1 MEEKKYTPMMQ
12 QYLEVK
18 KGYPDALVFY
28 RLGDFYEMFFDD
40 AKIASCE
47 LDLVLTGRNAGV
59 EEKVPMCGIPF
70 HAYKNYALKLVSR
83 GYKVVIVEQLEDPSQ
98 AVGIVKRDVVK
109 VITPGTLMEDL
120 AEDKNSIYI
129 ASIADYQYGYALV
142 MVEMS
147 TGETIV
153 TKISHITSTL
163 LQTLLKNNIR
173 EIVVGSDFNEK
184 VIKDIREL
192 GAIVISYCDI
202 NDIKQEYLPL
212 CEKIKDDRV
221 LNAYGKLLNYLEE
234 TQKRMLNHLQV
245 VSIESEDEI
254 LYMDY
259 NTLVNLELIGL
270 NRNNKQES
278 LWSFMDMC
286 KSAMGS
292 RMLKQWIEKPL
303 VNKEEIE
310 KRYDRVE
317 YLVKNFLIRD
327 DLKEKLSNIYDIQRL
342 IARIAMNNANA
353 IDCIRLE
360 KTLREVPE
368 ILSLLDNDVFKELI
382 SIDDCS
388 ELHKLLDGAFRE
400 DAPVQLRDGNIFS
413 DGYNSQ
419 LDELR
424 SIQSDNQDWIVKLE
438 AKEKE
443 RTGIKTLKVGYN
455 RVFGY
460 YIEVSKAACSLIKD
474 EYGYIRKQ
482 TLTNGERFV
491 TSELK
496 EKEDMILHAKENALK
511 LELDLFSTLL
521 AKIRTYLPKL
531 QKLSYVLANI
541 DCLYALSELA
551 VTYGYVRPVFDDHVL
566 EITDGKHPI
575 LDKMMKKKYVSN
587 SIYMDENDYVH
598 LITGPN
604 MGGKSTYM
612 RQIALI
618 VVMAQCGSFVPC
630 KKCMMPIFDK
640 IFTRIGAT
648 DDILSGKSTFMVEMV
663 EANNALSYATDRSL
677 ILFDEIGR
685 GTSTYDGMA
694 LAQAMIEYIVT
705 NIHAKTLFSTHYHEL
720 TGISDSLDVVKNKHV
735 EVHEDKNGITFLYKV
750 KDGKANRSYGINV
763 AKLAKLPDMII
774 DRSTEI
780 LKELEQK
787 KKVVQQSMPI
797 FTVVENK
804 NEAIIDILK
813 EIDVNQITPMNALN
827 LISDLKEKIK

>member
-1 MEEKKYTPMMQ
+1 
-12 QYLEVK
+12 
-18 KGYPDALVFY
+18 
-28 RLGDFYEMFFDD
+28 
-40 AKIASCE
+40 
-47 LDLVLTGRNAGV
+47 
-59 EEKVPMCGIPF
+59 
-70 HAYKNYALKLVSR
+70 
-83 GYKVVIVEQLEDPSQ
+83 
-98 AVGIVKRDVVK
+98 
-109 VITPGTLMEDL
+109 
-120 AEDKNSIYI
+120 
-129 ASIADYQYGYALV
+129 

-192 GAIVISYCDI
+192 GAIVISYCDSD
-202 NDIKQEYLPL
+202 NIKEEYQPL

-221 LNAYGKLLNYLEE
+221 LNAYGKLLNYLEA

-511 LELDLFSTLL
+511 LELDLFSSLL
-521 AKIRTYLPKL
+521 SKIRSYLPKL

-551 VTYGYVRPVFDDHVL
+551 DTYGYVRPVFDDHVL
-566 EITDGKHPI
+566 QIVDGKHPI

-587 SIYMDENDYVH
+587 NIYMDENDYVH

>member
-1 MEEKKYTPMMQ
+1 
-12 QYLEVK
+12 
-18 KGYPDALVFY
+18 
-28 RLGDFYEMFFDD
+28 
-40 AKIASCE
+40 
-47 LDLVLTGRNAGV
+47 
-59 EEKVPMCGIPF
+59 
-70 HAYKNYALKLVSR
+70 
-83 GYKVVIVEQLEDPSQ
+83 
-98 AVGIVKRDVVK
+98 
-109 VITPGTLMEDL
+109 
-120 AEDKNSIYI
+120 
-129 ASIADYQYGYALV
+129 
-142 MVEMS
+142 
-147 TGETIV
+147 
-153 TKISHITSTL
+153 
-163 LQTLLKNNIR
+163 
-173 EIVVGSDFNEK
+173 
-184 VIKDIREL
+184 
-192 GAIVISYCDI
+192 
-202 NDIKQEYLPL
+202 
-212 CEKIKDDRV
+212 
-221 LNAYGKLLNYLEE
+221 
-234 TQKRMLNHLQV
+234 
-245 VSIESEDEI
+245 
-254 LYMDY
+254 MDY

-511 LELDLFSTLL
+511 LELDLFSSLL
-521 AKIRTYLPKL
+521 SKIRSYLPKL

-551 VTYGYVRPVFDDHVL
+551 ATYGYVRPVFDDHVL
-566 EITDGKHPI
+566 QITDGKHPI